1 MNTIFFNTKKQ
12 IFYTVGVIFVLCSI
26 VEYIEFLFVRTDQTI
41 IADNV
46 FTKIFCIIAI
56 FVVMKMKGIKIQDLG
71 FRNNKVIK
79 YLGCGLGLG
88 ILTFAISYGVEYI
101 ILEATGKNPNL
112 EVYITNFG
120 LTGAT
125 SEVSL
130 SAMAVII
137 CIVVNIINVIAE
149 EGLFRG
155 LILKAVSEKYNFKV
169 ANMIQAILFGAWH
182 IVMCVLGVYDGQM
195 TIQEAVV
202 FGIGYVIL
210 AGVLGIEWG
219 ICIKMTG
226 VIWMCVAEH
235 FFNNFIGNILHV
247 VSSTGTDELQ
257 IIRIVLSNVL
267 SLIVVTGIDSRNKK
281 VSNDLPRNCSK
292 LVLSQ
297 K

>member
-1 MNTIFFNTKKQ
+1 M
-12 IFYTVGVIFVLCSI
+12 CSI
-26 VEYIEFLFVRTDQTI
+26 VEYIEFLFIRTDQTI

-46 FTKIFCIIAI
+46 FTKIFCIIATL
-56 FVVMKMKGIKIQDLG
+56 VVMKINGIKIRDLG
-71 FRNNKVIK
+71 FKNNKVIK

-88 ILTFAISYGVEYI
+88 MLTFAISYGVEYI
-101 ILEATGKNPNL
+101 ILTAAGKNPNL

-120 LTGAT
+120 LAGAT

-155 LILKAVSEKYNFKV
+155 FILKVVSEKCDFKV
-169 ANMIQAILFGAWH
+169 ANMIQAILFGMWH
-182 IVMCVLGVYDGQM
+182 VVMCVLGVYDGQM
-195 TIQEAVV
+195 TILVAIV
-202 FGIGYVIL
+202 FGVGYVIL
-210 AGVLGIEWG
+210 AGILGIEWG
-219 ICIKMTG
+219 VCVNMTG

-267 SLIVVTGIDSRNKK
+267 SLIIVIGIDSRNKK
-281 VSNDLPRNCSK
+281 SAAVTCLRNMK
-292 LVLSQ
+292 LN
-297 K
+297 

>member
-1 MNTIFFNTKKQ
+1 MNTIVKNKKKVFF
-12 IFYTVGVIFVLCSI
+12 TVGMLFVLCSI
-26 VEYIEFLFVRTDQTI
+26 VEYIEFLFIRTDQTI

-46 FTKIFCIIAI
+46 FTKIFCIIATL
-56 FVVMKMKGIKIQDLG
+56 VVMKINGIKIQDLG
-71 FRNNKVIK
+71 FKNNKVIK

-88 ILTFAISYGVEYI
+88 MLTFAISYGVEYI
-101 ILEATGKNPNL
+101 ILTAAGKNPNL

-120 LTGAT
+120 LKGAT

-155 LILKAVSEKYNFKV
+155 FILKVVSEKCDFKV
-169 ANMIQAILFGAWH
+169 ANMIQAILFGMWH
-182 IVMCVLGVYDGQM
+182 VVMCVLGVYDGQM
-195 TIQEAVV
+195 TIPVAIV
-202 FGIGYVIL
+202 FGVGYVIL
-210 AGVLGIEWG
+210 AGILGIEWG
-219 ICIKMTG
+219 ICVNMTG

-267 SLIVVTGIDSRNKK
+267 SLIIVRGIYSRNKK
-281 VSNDLPRNCSK
+281 VSNGYMSNAT
-292 LVLSQ
+292 
-297 K
+297 

>member
-1 MNTIFFNTKKQ
+1 MRNTFC
-12 IFYTVGVIFVLCSI
+12 TVGILFALCSI
-26 VEYIEFLFVRTDQTI
+26 VEYIEFLFIRTDQTI

-46 FTKIFCIIAI
+46 FTKIFCIIATL
-56 FVVMKMKGIKIQDLG
+56 VVMKMKGIKIQDLG
-71 FRNNKVIK
+71 FKNNKVIK

-101 ILEATGKNPNL
+101 ILTAAGKNPNPK
-112 EVYITNFG
+112 VYITNFG

-130 SAMAVII
+130 SVMAVMI

-155 LILKAVSEKYNFKV
+155 FILKVVSEKCDFKV
-169 ANMIQAILFGAWH
+169 ANMIQASLFGVWH

-195 TIQEAVV
+195 TIPVAVV

-210 AGVLGIEWG
+210 AGILGVEWG
-219 ICIKMTG
+219 ICVNMTG

-235 FFNNFIGNILHV
+235 FFNNFIGNILHI

-257 IIRIVLSNVL
+257 ILRIVLSNLL
-267 SLIVVTGIDSRNKK
+267 SLVIVIGINRRNIVNK
-281 VSNDLPRNCSK
+281 SPIC
-292 LVLSQ
+292 
-297 K
+297 

>member
-1 MNTIFFNTKKQ
+1 MGTNSLKTKKQ
-12 IFYTVGVIFVLCSI
+12 IIYTVGILFILCSI
-26 VEYIEFLFVRTDQTI
+26 VEYIEFLFVRTEQTI

-46 FTKIFCIIAI
+46 FTKIFCIIAT
-56 FVVMKMKGIKIQDLG
+56 FAAMKINRIKMQDLG
-71 FRNNKVIK
+71 FKNNKVIK

-88 ILTFAISYGVEYI
+88 ILTFAISYGVEYV
-101 ILEATGKNPNL
+101 ILTAVGKIPHL

-130 SAMAVII
+130 SAMAVTI
-137 CIVVNIINVIAE
+137 CIVVNVINVIAE

-155 LILKAVSEKYNFKV
+155 FILKVVSEKYNFKI
-169 ANMIQAILFGAWH
+169 ANMIQAILFGVWH

-195 TIQEAVV
+195 TIPVALV

-219 ICIKMTG
+219 ICVNMTG

-247 VSSTGTDELQ
+247 VSVTGIDELQ
-257 IIRIVLSNVL
+257 IVRIVLSNVL
-267 SLIVVTGIDSRNKK
+267 SLIIVIGINTSTTNI
-281 VSNDLPRNCSK
+281 N
-292 LVLSQ
+292 
-297 K
+297 

>member
-1 MNTIFFNTKKQ
+1 MNTVVKNRKKIFF
-12 IFYTVGVIFVLCSI
+12 TVGMLFVLCSI
-26 VEYIEFLFVRTDQTI
+26 VEYIEFLFIRTDQTI

-46 FTKIFCIIAI
+46 FTKIFCIIATL
-56 FVVMKMKGIKIQDLG
+56 VVMKINGIKIQDLG
-71 FRNNKVIK
+71 FKNNKVIK

-101 ILEATGKNPNL
+101 ILTAAEKNPNL

-155 LILKAVSEKYNFKV
+155 FILKVVSEKSDFKV
-169 ANMIQAILFGAWH
+169 ANMIQAILFGVWH

-195 TIQEAVV
+195 TIPVAIV
-202 FGIGYVIL
+202 FGVGYVIL
-210 AGVLGIEWG
+210 AGILGIEWG
-219 ICIKMTG
+219 ICVNMTG

-267 SLIVVTGIDSRNKK
+267 SLIIVMGIDSRNKK
-281 VSNDLPRNCSK
+281 VSNGYTSNAT
-292 LVLSQ
+292 
-297 K
+297 

>member
-1 MNTIFFNTKKQ
+1 MNTIFFRTKKQ
-12 IFYTVGVIFVLCSI
+12 ILYTVGILFVLCSI
-26 VEYIEFLFVRTDQTI
+26 VEYIEFLFVRTEQTI

-46 FTKIFCIIAI
+46 FTKIFCIIATL
-56 FVVMKMKGIKIQDLG
+56 VVMKINRIKIQDAG
-71 FRNNKVIK
+71 FKNNKVIK

-88 ILTFAISYGVEYI
+88 ILTFAISYGVEYF
-101 ILEATGKNPNL
+101 ILIAAGKAPHL

-155 LILKAVSEKYNFKV
+155 FILKVVSEKCNFKV
-169 ANMIQAILFGAWH
+169 ANMTQAILFGVWH

-195 TIQEAVV
+195 TIPVALV

-210 AGVLGIEWG
+210 AGILGIEWG
-219 ICIKMTG
+219 ICVNMTG

-247 VSSTGTDELQ
+247 VSATGIDEFQ
-257 IIRIVLSNVL
+257 IVRIVLSNVL
-267 SLIVVTGIDSRNKK
+267 SLIMVIGINRKRK
-281 VSNDLPRNCSK
+281 VNSDCTENIDLTTK
-292 LVLSQ
+292 Q
-297 K
+297 YI

>member
-1 MNTIFFNTKKQ
+1 MLLLKTEKRFF
-12 IFYTVGVIFVLCSI
+12 FTVGILFVLCSI
-26 VEYIEFLFVRTDQTI
+26 VEYIEFLFIRTDQTI

-46 FTKIFCIIAI
+46 FTKIFCIIATL
-56 FVVMKMKGIKIQDLG
+56 VVMKNNGIKIRDLG
-71 FRNNKVIK
+71 FKNNKVIK

-88 ILTFAISYGVEYI
+88 MLTFAISYGVEYI
-101 ILEATGKNPNL
+101 ILTAAGKNPNL

-120 LTGAT
+120 LAGAT

-155 LILKAVSEKYNFKV
+155 FILKVVSEKCDFKV
-169 ANMIQAILFGAWH
+169 ANMIQAILFGMWH
-182 IVMCVLGVYDGQM
+182 VVMCVLGVYDGQM
-195 TIQEAVV
+195 TILVAIV
-202 FGIGYVIL
+202 FGVGYVIL
-210 AGVLGIEWG
+210 AGILGIEWG
-219 ICIKMTG
+219 VCVNMTG

-267 SLIVVTGIDSRNKK
+267 SLIIVIGIDSRNKK
-281 VSNDLPRNCSK
+281 SAAVTCLRNMK
-292 LVLSQ
+292 LN
-297 K
+297 

>member
-1 MNTIFFNTKKQ
+1 MGTISLKTKKQ
-12 IFYTVGVIFVLCSI
+12 IFYIVGILFVLCSI
-26 VEYIEFLFVRTDQTI
+26 VEYIEFLFVRTEQTI

-46 FTKIFCIIAI
+46 FTKIFCIIAT
-56 FVVMKMKGIKIQDLG
+56 FVAMKINRIKFQDLG
-71 FRNNKVIK
+71 FKNNKVIK

-88 ILTFAISYGVEYI
+88 ILTFAISYGVEYV
-101 ILEATGKNPNL
+101 ILTAAGKIPYL
-112 EVYITNFG
+112 DVYITNFG

-130 SAMAVII
+130 SVMAVII

-155 LILKAVSEKYNFKV
+155 FILKVVSEKCNFKI
-169 ANMIQAILFGAWH
+169 ANMIQAILFGVWH

-195 TIQEAVV
+195 TIPVALV

-219 ICIKMTG
+219 ICVNMTG

-247 VSSTGTDELQ
+247 VSVTGMDELQ

-267 SLIVVTGIDSRNKK
+267 SLIIVIGINTRKRK
-281 VSNDLPRNCSK
+281 VNSDCRK
-292 LVLSQ
+292 LSVD
-297 K
+297 

>member
-1 MNTIFFNTKKQ
+1 MNTIVESRKK
-12 IFYTVGVIFVLCSI
+12 IFLTVGILFVLCSI
-26 VEYIEFLFVRTDQTI
+26 VEYIEFLFIRTDQTI

-46 FTKIFCIIAI
+46 FTKIFCIIATL
-56 FVVMKMKGIKIQDLG
+56 VVMKINGIKIQDLG
-71 FRNNKVIK
+71 FKNNKIMK
-79 YLGCGLGLG
+79 YLGCGFGLG

-101 ILEATGKNPNL
+101 ILIATGKNPNL

-155 LILKAVSEKYNFKV
+155 FILKVVSEKCDFKV
-169 ANMIQAILFGAWH
+169 ANMIQAILFGVWH
-182 IVMCVLGVYDGQM
+182 IVMCVLGVHDGQM
-195 TIQEAVV
+195 TIPVAIV
-202 FGIGYVIL
+202 FGVGYVIL
-210 AGVLGIEWG
+210 AGILGIEWG
-219 ICIKMTG
+219 VCVNMTG

-247 VSSTGTDELQ
+247 VSATGTDELQ

-267 SLIVVTGIDSRNKK
+267 SLIIVMRIDSRNKK
-281 VSNDLPRNCSK
+281 VSNGYMSN
-292 LVLSQ
+292 VT
-297 K
+297 

>member
-1 MNTIFFNTKKQ
+1 MNTIVKNRKKVFF
-12 IFYTVGVIFVLCSI
+12 TVGILFVLCSI
-26 VEYIEFLFVRTDQTI
+26 VEYIEFLFIRTDQTI

-46 FTKIFCIIAI
+46 FTKIFCIIATL
-56 FVVMKMKGIKIQDLG
+56 VVMKINGIKIRDLG
-71 FRNNKVIK
+71 FKNNKVIK

-88 ILTFAISYGVEYI
+88 MLTFAISYGVEYI
-101 ILEATGKNPNL
+101 ILTAAGKNPNL

-120 LTGAT
+120 LAGAT

-155 LILKAVSEKYNFKV
+155 FILKVVSEKCDFKV
-169 ANMIQAILFGAWH
+169 ANMIQAILFGMWH
-182 IVMCVLGVYDGQM
+182 VVMCVLGVYDGQM
-195 TIQEAVV
+195 TILVAIV
-202 FGIGYVIL
+202 FGVGYVIL
-210 AGVLGIEWG
+210 AGILGIEWG
-219 ICIKMTG
+219 VCVNMTG

-257 IIRIVLSNVL
+257 IIRIVLSNML
-267 SLIVVTGIDSRNKK
+267 SLIIVMGIDSRNKK
-281 VSNDLPRNCSK
+281 SAAVTCLRNMK
-292 LVLSQ
+292 LN
-297 K
+297 